1 MKKRKI
7 LILVTFLTIVSCII
21 FIFIG
26 TKSIQKLN
34 IEKEKIKK
42 TVIGALKIDQLIIF
56 PAEYTKS
63 PDIQIPKE
71 VVDKKLK
78 EVEQACE
85 KYLSKK
91 SGWFA
96 NRLKVYQKAVLA
108 EAYPS
113 SDIRAVELKI
123 SDIKFLKIKV
133 KGKKAAVVVDIFG
146 EYMSVMNKGHI
157 AHNYIKVGERHY
169 FDLEKENGDWKIT
182 SETFNFLPGY
192 EP

>member
-7 LILVTFLTIVSCII
+7 LSLILVIFSISCVI

-34 IEKEKIKK
+34 IEKENIKK
-42 TVIGALKIDQLIIF
+42 TVTGALKINQLIIF

-63 PDIQIPKE
+63 PDIKIPDE
-71 VVDKKLK
+71 IVDKKLK
-78 EVEQACE
+78 EVEQVCE

-96 NRLKVYQKAVLA
+96 NRLKVYQEAVLS
-108 EAYPS
+108 EAYP
-113 SDIRAVELKI
+113 SDIRAVDLKI

-146 EYMSVMNKGHI
+146 EYMSVMKERFI
-157 AHNYIKVGERHY
+157 AHNFTKVGERHY
-169 FDLEKENGDWKIT
+169 FNLEKENGEWKIT